1 MHHRTLLTL
10 LAAVLTVSSL
20 ALAQPAA
27 ETVDLRPMWQDGQT
41 ARYDA
46 TTTRRTTTELS
57 AGGQNRTN
65 ETKVE
70 MTATVAWRVTK
81 ASKEGGGVGE
91 MTVEAMRFAMTG
103 PDGQTLSMD
112 DRGKGDDRLKPLAAL
127 LKAMRGTPVTIHVS
141 PTGQITKTSGWKAI
155 RTNGGQAAEKLEERD
170 FIEMATDLAWL
181 VGGAAD
187 LKPGATWTEKFN
199 WSHDAGDLLHDSRY
213 RFEGVE
219 EIAGVPVA
227 MVTRSAKL
235 KLVPKQRDGGPPMTV
250 RMTRGEQNSQMMF
263 DLTRHEVVGQN
274 VDRTLGVHIDITLG
288 NRKLTTRVT
297 EQVNSQLLRVE
308 EK

>member
-1 MHHRTLLTL
+1 MHHRTLLTML
-10 LAAVLTVSSL
+10 TAALTVSSL
-20 ALAQPAA
+20 ALAEPTAD
-27 ETVDLRPMWQDGQT
+27 TVDLRPMWHDGQT
-41 ARYDA
+41 ARYEA
-46 TTTRRTTTELS
+46 TTTRHTTTELS
-57 AGGQNRTN
+57 AGGQNRT
-65 ETKVE
+65 TQMKVE
-70 MTATVAWRVTK
+70 TNATVTWRVTK
-81 ASKEGGGVGE
+81 ADQEGGGVGE
-91 MTVEAMRFAMTG
+91 MTVEAMRIAMTG

-112 DRGKGDDRLKPLAAL
+112 DRGKGDDRLKPLAEL

-141 PTGQITKTSGWKAI
+141 PTGQITRTSGWKAI
-155 RTNGGQAAEKLEERD
+155 RTNGGEAAAKLEERD
-170 FIEMATDLAWL
+170 FVEMASDLAWL

-187 LKPGATWTEKFN
+187 RKPGDTWKEKFN
-199 WSHDAGDLLHDSRY
+199 WSHDAGDLQHDSRY

-219 EIAGVPVA
+219 EITGVPIA

-250 RMTRGEQNSQMMF
+250 RMTKGEQNSQMMF
-263 DLTRHEVVGQN
+263 DLTRHEIVGQN
-274 VDRTLGVHIDITLG
+274 VDRTLGVHIEITLG